1 MDLIA
6 MLGVAFAFFLAH
18 WLVGCVWNVYF
29 HPLSKFPGP
38 RAAASSLLW
47 RFLHEVVYQS
57 DITHALP
64 KLHRKY
70 GKIIRTG
77 PNEIHLSDPAAYHEI
92 YTGKVRWNKD
102 EFLYHSLG
110 ENGSAFGS
118 LSVEEAKPRKSTLAP
133 PFSRRAVSSYNDLLK
148 LHANRLCNVLKQND
162 KRHEACDL
170 LYAFRS
176 FSLDVISKIAF
187 CESLNAIDHPGFK
200 HPILVSFDDALPAFQ
215 AAKFFPWIYGQLHS
229 FSPSTIDRLW
239 HSTGSL
245 LRFRDYLVD
254 IVLDLQSNRKNEDK
268 EPCLLHKL
276 MDPSKHTAE
285 PKLSADTLQG
295 EAQTVISGGVESVAH
310 TAVYAAV
317 FVGQDRTIANRL
329 RVELEQIW
337 PDPVGNIPD
346 LAQLEKLPFL
356 TAVLKESLR
365 LAPGI
370 PTPLPRV
377 VPRNGATIGGKFI
390 PGGTVVGASAQML
403 HYSEDL
409 FKDAHLFKPDR
420 WLHQEAQELDY
431 WLVPFSKGPRA
442 CVGLNLAWAKLY
454 MELAAIFRRF
464 DIELTLQ
471 SSLYGFDPLSLPG
484 CNDADGSSTINRKT
498 GDFVWRDC
506 FLPYLT
512 STHPSAYFHAVEGYD

>member
-1 MDLIA
+1 M
-6 MLGVAFAFFLAH
+6 
-18 WLVGCVWNVYF
+18 
-29 HPLSKFPGP
+29 
-38 RAAASSLLW
+38 
-47 RFLHEVVYQS
+47 
-57 DITHALP
+57 
-64 KLHRKY
+64 
-70 GKIIRTG
+70 
-77 PNEIHLSDPAAYHEI
+77 
-92 YTGKVRWNKD
+92 
-102 EFLYHSLG
+102 
-110 ENGSAFGS
+110 
-118 LSVEEAKPRKSTLAP
+118 
-133 PFSRRAVSSYNDLLK
+133 
-148 LHANRLCNVLKQND
+148 
-162 KRHEACDL
+162 
-170 LYAFRS
+170 
-176 FSLDVISKIAF
+176 
-187 CESLNAIDHPGFK
+187 
-200 HPILVSFDDALPAFQ
+200 SFDDALPAFQ

-317 FVGQDRTIANRL
+317 FVGQDRTIPNRL

-377 VPRNGATIGGKFI
+377 VPRNGATIGGQFI
-390 PGGTVVGASAQML
+390 PGGVSQFIYIYFHTVTDPRGPHRRSWELPLRCFIIRRICSRMPTCSSQTDGSTRKHRSWITGWCHFPRDPERASA
-403 HYSEDL
+403 
-409 FKDAHLFKPDR
+409 
-420 WLHQEAQELDY
+420 
-431 WLVPFSKGPRA
+431 
-442 CVGLNLAWAKLY
+442 
-454 MELAAIFRRF
+454 
-464 DIELTLQ
+464 
-471 SSLYGFDPLSLPG
+471 
-484 CNDADGSSTINRKT
+484 
-498 GDFVWRDC
+498 
-506 FLPYLT
+506 
-512 STHPSAYFHAVEGYD
+512 